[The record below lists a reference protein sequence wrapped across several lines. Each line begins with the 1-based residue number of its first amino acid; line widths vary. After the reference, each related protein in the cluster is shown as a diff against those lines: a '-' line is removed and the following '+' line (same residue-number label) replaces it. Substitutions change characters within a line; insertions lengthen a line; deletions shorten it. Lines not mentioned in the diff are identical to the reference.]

1 MKKYVV
7 YEHISPSGKVYVGQS
22 CQLNVRWE
30 GNGSRYLNKNKEG
43 KFIQRIFANALLKYG
58 WDNFKHKI
66 ILENLTKSE
75 ADYAE
80 KYLIKWYK
88 LHKLSYNVT
97 DGGDGGC
104 GLKRSMSEEQRKRMS
119 EYMKKYNPRK
129 GKHHTEEAK
138 RKISKSNKG
147 KIVGKEGRENM
158 RRAQL
163 GSKRLW
169 RWRKIY
175 AFDKNTK
182 KLVAEFSSITEAAK
196 YYNLTSC
203 GITQSASGKCST
215 AGNYVWSYIPT
226 IDKNDIRFD
235 RAEDKNIYCYDKH
248 YNLVGTYKNIT
259 EAAKAVNGN
268 KYSLANCC
276 CGNCLTYKG
285 YIWTRTKIENVNNL
299 KKEVICA

>member
-7 YEHISPSGKVYVGQS
+7 YEHVSPSGKIYVGQS

-58 WDNFKHKI
+58 WDNFEHRI
-66 ILENLTKSE
+66 ILEGVSKSE

-88 LHKLSYNVT
+88 LHKMSYNIT
-97 DGGDGGC
+97 DGGEGTTGIERHWSQEMR
-104 GLKRSMSEEQRKRMS
+104 LYFSKIRQ
-119 EYMKKYNPRK
+119 KYNPRT
-129 GKHHTEEAK
+129 GQHHTEETK
-138 RKISKSNKG
+138 RKISIGNKG
-147 KIVGKEGRENM
+147 KKVDAKGRDNM
-158 RRAQL
+158 SKAHL
-163 GSKRLW
+163 GTKSPW

-196 YYNLTSC
+196 HYNLTSC

-215 AGNYVWSYIPT
+215 AGNYVWSYFPSV
-226 IDKNDIRFD
+226 DEDDVRFD
-235 RAEDKNIYCYDKH
+235 RAEDRNIYCYDKQ

-259 EAAKAVNGN
+259 EAAMAINGN

-285 YIWTRTKIENVNNL
+285 YIWTRTKIENVNNF